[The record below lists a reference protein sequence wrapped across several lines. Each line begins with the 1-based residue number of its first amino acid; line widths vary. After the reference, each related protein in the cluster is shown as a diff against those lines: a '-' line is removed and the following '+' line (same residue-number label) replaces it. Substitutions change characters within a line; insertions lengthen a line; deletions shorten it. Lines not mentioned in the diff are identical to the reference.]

1 MIKLIYAINALNS
14 PMSAFFS
21 EEKAKIELKKR
32 GDLFNDVKEPIESFI
47 LVLDNE
53 DITNI
58 IKENL
63 ELAKS
68 IVSPK
73 EEVQPNENN

>member
-21 EEKAKIELKKR
+21 EEKAKAELEKR
-32 GDLFNDVKEPIESFI
+32 GDLFNDIKEPIESFI
-47 LVLDNE
+47 LVLDDE

-58 IKENL
+58 LKENL

-73 EEVQPNENN
+73 QEVQADEDN